1 MEDNEEENKKVA
13 KQRELRL
20 QKEAIEN
27 EQNIREELVQIE
39 AKEKVRR
46 RQVEQMI
53 TEESLAI
60 DNRIRKE
67 DLERTIE
74 IALDNPI
81 DFEFAIDTEGHI
93 FRGRETKSILVPKDE
108 RDVIPKPPTQ
118 QEIILNLK
126 KEIES

>member
-1 MEDNEEENKKVA
+1 MMPLKKKSSLGRIPPQTKY
-13 KQRELRL
+13 KQNYRKNLSL
-20 QKEAIEN
+20 
-27 EQNIREELVQIE
+27 E

-46 RQVEQMI
+46 RNVEQMI

>member
-20 QKEAIEN
+20 QKEALEN

-46 RQVEQMI
+46 RNVEQMI

>member
-46 RQVEQMI
+46 RHVEQMI

-118 QEIILNLK
+118 QEIILNLNDLF
-126 KEIES
+126 

>member
-46 RQVEQMI
+46 RNVEQMI

>member
-46 RQVEQMI
+46 RHVEQMI

>member
-46 RQVEQMI
+46 RNVEQMI

-81 DFEFAIDTEGHI
+81 DFEFAIDTEGNI

>member
-1 MEDNEEENKKVA
+1 
-13 KQRELRL
+13 
-20 QKEAIEN
+20 
-27 EQNIREELVQIE
+27 
-39 AKEKVRR
+39 
-46 RQVEQMI
+46 MI
-53 TEESLAI
+53 SEESLAI